1 MTLRPIL
8 LPALLVATL
17 LAAHNRAVAVEE
29 STTTITSDGEGRMIS
44 TDQETTITFHNNVVV
59 VGTDLKLTC
68 DDLKVVV
75 LRTGDPKA
83 TIGKLDKFRSLLAT
97 GNVHMVQGDREA
109 ACGRAE
115 VIPGQ
120 DRVILTENPVVVDHD
135 QNTRISGEKITLLKG
150 QRQVLVEKPT
160 LVGPPVKDL
169 GFDKDKKPAASAPA
183 ATPTE
188 PAKKP

>member
-1 MTLRPIL
+1 MILRPAL
-8 LPALLVATL
+8 AAALLVAPL
-17 LAAHNRAVAVEE
+17 LATLGSARAAEE
-29 STTTITSDGEGRMIS
+29 TTTIITSDGEGVMVS
-44 TDQETTITFHNNVVV
+44 TDVETTITFHENVVV
-59 VGTDLKLTC
+59 IGTDLRLTC

-75 LRTGDPKA
+75 LRKGDPAA
-83 TIGKLDKFRSLLAT
+83 TIGKLEKFRSMLAT
-97 GNVHMVQGDREA
+97 GNVHMVQGEREA

-120 DRVILTENPVVVDHD
+120 DRVVLTENPVVVDHD

-169 GFDKDKKPAASAPA
+169 GFDKDKKPPASPALPA
-183 ATPTE
+183 APE
-188 PAKKP
+188 KKS

>member
-1 MTLRPIL
+1 MMPR
-8 LPALLVATL
+8 LVRLSAL
-17 LAAHNRAVAVEE
+17 LAAVFLLAAGRGRAAEE
-29 STTTITSDGEGRMIS
+29 TTTIITSDGEGQMIS
-44 TDQETTITFHNNVVV
+44 SDKETTITFRDNVVV

-68 DDLKVVV
+68 DFLQVIV
-75 LRTGDPKA
+75 LRTGDPTA
-83 TIGKLDKFRSLLAT
+83 TIGKLDKFRSMLAT
-97 GNVHMVQGDREA
+97 GNVHMVQGAREA

-120 DRVILTENPVVVDHD
+120 DRVVLTENPVVVDHD

-169 GFDKDKKPAASAPA
+169 GFDKDKKPPAPA
-183 ATPTE
+183 PAGTE
-188 PAKKP
+188 KKP